1 MTMSAKQL
9 KSRKAIFRFSLL
21 KEKEGVKNE
30 NENEYNDND
39 VLCLSAKEKL
49 AQVII

>member
-1 MTMSAKQL
+1 MTMSAKEL

-30 NENEYNDND
+30 NEYNDND